1 MLVVWNVHNVILFT
15 TVKVIIIEMI
25 RDESWFQWSI
35 LNYGYYFQ
43 KKKVF
48 NELKYCLKID
58 IEISSKQRSLIIKM
72 DYVFKDL

>member
-35 LNYGYYFQ
+35 LNYGYYF
-43 KKKVF
+43 KKKS
-48 NELKYCLKID
+48 I
-58 IEISSKQRSLIIKM
+58 
-72 DYVFKDL
+72 